1 MPFALVDELIRLIFM
16 QVELQRLVKRD
27 TPVVQIRLLAEHSVG
42 VVSVG
47 SELVVYRDRL
57 RVELRLVVPNV
68 KPA

>member
-16 QVELQRLVKRD
+16 QVELQRVVKRD
-27 TPVVQIRLLAEHSVG
+27 APVVQIRLLAEHSVG

-47 SELVVYRDRL
+47 AELVVYRDRF